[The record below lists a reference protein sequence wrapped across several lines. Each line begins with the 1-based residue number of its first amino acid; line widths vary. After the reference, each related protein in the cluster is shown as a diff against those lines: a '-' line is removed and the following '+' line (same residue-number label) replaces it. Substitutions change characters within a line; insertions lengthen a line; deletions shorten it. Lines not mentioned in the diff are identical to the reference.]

1 MAIHGLILLSLILCC
16 SCIYIGAAN
25 ETETLD
31 WILFGEFV
39 QHDQSNN
46 YSFMYGERED
56 FGTVWIGKRMQG

>member
-1 MAIHGLILLSLILCC
+1 MAINIIIINLMLYMLFN
-16 SCIYIGAAN
+16 GAAN